1 MYIKKISTFLQWN
14 AFCFVTFLVMFSFQ
28 CFYGTKKIRRK
39 IIQHLSY
46 YTADFCLLCYFNFS
60 GVLLNISYHIE
71 IFSQNTTFK
80 GTPCTKMFLSIKYHK
95 CRRVRCTLQL
105 LCGSRGEGR
114 NWYMHNPHIKVY
126 FFKEK
131 NGEGEWTYL
140 KRGGNER

>member
-1 MYIKKISTFLQWN
+1 MPFVLSFFSYVFFQMFLWYQ
-14 AFCFVTFLVMFSFQ
+14 
-28 CFYGTKKIRRK
+28 KIRRK
-39 IIQHLSY
+39 IIQHRY
-46 YTADFCLLCYFNFS
+46 YYRADFCLLCYFNFS
-60 GVLLNISYHIE
+60 GVQLNISYHIE
-71 IFSQNTTFK
+71 ILSQNTTCE
-80 GTPCTKMFLSIKYHK
+80 GTPGTKMFLSTKYHK

-105 LCGSRGEGR
+105 LCDSRGEGR